1 MQESIKAQSATNKTL
16 WTYGIGSL
24 GVGIKNNLM
33 GTWLLFYY
41 NAVLGLEAWLVT
53 LAIGIAL
60 VIDAISDPFVGIWSD
75 RVKTRWG
82 RRHPF
87 MYGAIIPFAL
97 CYYLILQDPGE
108 ISDSALFTRLLI
120 LMVLM
125 RIAMTFYEVPRGAL
139 APELTKDYDQRNKIA
154 GIGMALGWVGGA
166 GISLFIWNI
175 FW

>member
-24 GVGIKNNLM
+24 GVGIKNNLL

-75 RVKTRWG
+75 RVKTCLL
-82 RRHPF
+82 
-87 MYGAIIPFAL
+87 YT
-97 CYYLILQDPGE
+97 
-108 ISDSALFTRLLI
+108 SDA
-120 LMVLM
+120 
-125 RIAMTFYEVPRGAL
+125 ADE
-139 APELTKDYDQRNKIA
+139 E
-154 GIGMALGWVGGA
+154 
-166 GISLFIWNI
+166 
-175 FW
+175 